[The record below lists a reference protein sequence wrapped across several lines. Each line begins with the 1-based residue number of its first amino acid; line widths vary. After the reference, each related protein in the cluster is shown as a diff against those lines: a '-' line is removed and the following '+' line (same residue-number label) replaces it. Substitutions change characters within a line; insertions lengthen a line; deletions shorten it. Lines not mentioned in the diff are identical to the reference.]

1 MEHIHN
7 TLPVPCEKSKI
18 VSLDASIMKSIVVLL
33 IIFWPSVFC
42 LFRFSVKLAFYIAF
56 GSASNV
62 CCLFKAIAITLY

>member
-33 IIFWPSVFC
+33 IIFD
-42 LFRFSVKLAFYIAF
+42 L
-56 GSASNV
+56 
-62 CCLFKAIAITLY
+62 LYFVYLDFL